1 MKVMKSSNPHVMVA
15 SEVTANLNSPNFVN
29 RLFDGL
35 FHYGALFDSL
45 EDCLGREDENRTITK
60 SMYFGTG
67 IKNILASE
75 NTERVIKHVKID
87 VWRKFF
93 AWFGMKE
100 IKLSMSSLYQANLVA
115 EKFRMAVVAHLIGMV
130 IHSSLAEKVHR
141 SSMFL
146 LGNFHETSCPV

>member
-1 MKVMKSSNPHVMVA
+1 MIAQQDRLESFMKVMKSSNPHVMVA

-115 EKFRMAVVAHLIGMV
+115 EKFSYGSCCTFDRDGDSLIIG
-130 IHSSLAEKVHR
+130 
-141 SSMFL
+141 
-146 LGNFHETSCPV
+146 

>member
-115 EKFRMAVVAHLIGMV
+115 EKFSYGSCCTFDRDGDSLIIG
-130 IHSSLAEKVHR
+130 
-141 SSMFL
+141 
-146 LGNFHETSCPV
+146 